1 MDTPGG
7 GFNNNM
13 KTPWLSLIKG
23 LIHGVLGSIKAWIRR
38 DWDF

>member
-1 MDTPGG
+1 MDTPGV

-23 LIHGVLGSIKAWIRR
+23 FIHGVLGM
-38 DWDF
+38 DTP